1 MASEVETWWAD
12 HYTAFSLQQLDSWE
26 IFRKFRS
33 FDEDF
38 DREEQGTGRESF
50 HRSEEAA
57 AYCRESAQLVETLV
71 HYPEAYTWMYERR
84 AHGTAWTTWKNPY
97 AEWGLVVEERGN
109 GSEKQSWKIESGAR
123 VHEQVTLQDGVKT
136 THRSGITQS
145 AGLET
150 ESWSE
155 THTESPEETK
165 LERKWRQPGSS
176 GSEVRGKAG
185 TKSYGECS
193 FRSAASSEKK
203 QWSVEAGRERG
214 TCTGFNGKKQFS
226 HRWDFS
232 EDCVW
237 EERVQQEGK
246 RSWGARKKVVGEKW
260 LREEWEGLQP
270 ADSAISPLCTE
281 LLDASEAT
289 LKAMAGQANVPK
301 IQHFLASRHT
311 LADTPPDTAIE
322 SALQLALQYEAL
334 KADLAC
340 ETGSR
345 ALTASIEDLLAVH
358 RDLLRQL
365 LASPSADSALS
376 DSSQRVDSQIE
387 ALLADSDYEGLSKA
401 SELVRLIKDQT
412 RLIQVL
418 TRKLLNHESETKRVL
433 KQLQSHFEFSLSNA
447 LDDSPESLDF
457 QQNLEEIRNMS
468 RISDL
473 LQLLPR
479 LLPSPKSPSPPSD
492 PFLEELRSLMVNLES
507 RALEV
512 ASILGVEEETSAL
525 LSPASSAYHDLYRRG
540 NAVLQLLW
548 KVTSQAEIV
557 QISVTATTEEV
568 TTNMS
573 VAMQKKD
580 EKVAELAEVVELR
593 TRVITE
599 LNQELDELRNVHR
612 HLKEAEE
619 SLAVCRVEKA
629 KEARRAEVA
638 ELQLAALKRPQTGT
652 SLDSQS

>member
-1 MASEVETWWAD
+1 MAIEVETWWTD
-12 HYTAFSLQQLDSWE
+12 HYADFSLQQLDSWE
-26 IFRKFRS
+26 IFQQFRS

-38 DREEQGTGRESF
+38 EREGKGKGRESF

-57 AYCRESAQLVETLV
+57 VYRIESSEMTETLV

-84 AHGTAWTTWKNPY
+84 GQDTVWTTWKNPY
-97 AEWGLVVEERGN
+97 AEWGVVVSEEGR
-109 GSEKQSWKIESGAR
+109 KQSWKVESGTR
-123 VHEQVTLQDGVKT
+123 VYEQVSLKDGVKT

-145 AGLET
+145 ADLET
-150 ESWSE
+150 ENWAE
-155 THTESPEETK
+155 IYTESPGEIK

-185 TKSYGECS
+185 AKSYGECS
-193 FRSAASSEKK
+193 FRSAATSEKK

-214 TCTGFNGKKQFS
+214 TCSGFNGKKQFS

-246 RSWGARKKVVGEKW
+246 RTWGARKKAIGEKW

-270 ADSAISPLCTE
+270 ADSTIFPICNE

-289 LKAMAGQANVPK
+289 LKAMTGQANVPK
-301 IQHFLASRHT
+301 IQHFLASRLT
-311 LADTPPDTAIE
+311 LCDTPPETAIL
-322 SALQLALQYEAL
+322 SALQLALEYENL
-334 KADLAC
+334 KTDIAS
-340 ETGSR
+340 ETGSKT
-345 ALTASIEDLLAVH
+345 LTASIEDLLAVH

-365 LASPSADSALS
+365 LASPSADSALA
-376 DSSQRVDSQIE
+376 DSSRRVDSQIE
-387 ALLADSDYEGLSKA
+387 AVLSDSDFEGLGKA

-433 KQLQSHFEFSLSNA
+433 KQLQSHLEFSLSNA
-447 LDDSPESLDF
+447 FDDSPESLDI
-457 QQNLEEIRNMS
+457 QPSLEEVRHMS

-479 LLPSPKSPSPPSD
+479 LLPSPKITSPPAD

-507 RALEV
+507 RAQEV

-573 VAMQKKD
+573 VAMQKKE
-580 EKVAELAEVVELR
+580 EKVAELVEVVELR
-593 TRVITE
+593 TRLISE
-599 LNQELDELRNVHR
+599 LNQELDDLRNVQKR
-612 HLKEAEE
+612 LKEAED
-619 SLAVCRVEKA
+619 SLAICRLEKA
-629 KEARRAEVA
+629 KETRRAETA
-638 ELQLAALKRPQTGT
+638 ELQLAAIKKPQTVT